1 MDTLNYHITLHAD
14 SAVLALQVNK
24 GAGIS
29 KSKPFG
35 GVDVMGA
42 FGGVGQDERD
52 EGSLDGSLPLPA
64 SPTQP
69 SHRPPH
75 HLEPQQSFPSST
87 SLKQRR

>member
-1 MDTLNYHITLHAD
+1 MI
-14 SAVLALQVNK
+14 
-24 GAGIS
+24 
-29 KSKPFG
+29 
-35 GVDVMGA
+35 GA